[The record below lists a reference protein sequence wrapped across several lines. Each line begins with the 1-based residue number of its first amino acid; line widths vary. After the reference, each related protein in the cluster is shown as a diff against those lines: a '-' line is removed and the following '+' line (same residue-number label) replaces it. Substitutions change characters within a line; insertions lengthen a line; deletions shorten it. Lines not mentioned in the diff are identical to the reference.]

1 MVGKYAFI
9 VYPGFICQAEAVL
22 LRRFFQ
28 NQRLHWPQIIPGL
41 LVLPI
46 HICLCQFFSSFLALG
61 YKGIAVAACVSYA
74 LKFLFFLLLMLPVFR
89 CVKER
94 ETLQP
99 FTLQDFKDW
108 SSFLQVAMPSLLL
121 GMLEWWSYEL
131 STIVC
136 SFVSVKILA
145 AQSAIMNYVIMNY
158 LVSLG
163 ASSTLATVV
172 GNAIG
177 MNEPKLAKLY
187 SRDGMLFADGPIVSA
202 FSEIGWSW
210 GGEWTSLKDWQHFS
224 HNGL

>member
-1 MVGKYAFI
+1 M
-9 VYPGFICQAEAVL
+9 
-22 LRRFFQ
+22 
-28 NQRLHWPQIIPGL
+28 
-41 LVLPI
+41 LPI

-172 GNAIG
+172 SNAIG

-187 SRDGMLFADGPIVSA
+187 SRDGMLFALSLMLLLVGFGAIFRDFILSQ
-202 FSEIGWSW
+202 FSQDQDVLELLRSVFYLALILNVLDVLQNA
-210 GGEWTSLKDWQHFS
+210 E
-224 HNGL
+224 NGILRGLG

>member
-1 MVGKYAFI
+1 M
-9 VYPGFICQAEAVL
+9 
-22 LRRFFQ
+22 
-28 NQRLHWPQIIPGL
+28 
-41 LVLPI
+41 LPI
-46 HICLCQFFSSFLALG
+46 HICLCQFFSSFLDLG
-61 YKGIAVAACVSYA
+61 YKGIALAACVSYA

-187 SRDGMLFADGPIVSA
+187 SRDGMLFALSLMLLLVGFGAIFRDFILSQ
-202 FSEIGWSW
+202 FSQDQDVLELLRSVFYLALILNVLDVLQNA
-210 GGEWTSLKDWQHFS
+210 E
-224 HNGL
+224 NGILRGLG